1 MISTPQVKRY
11 PAIFDF
17 VTQRLEYLTFN
28 EGVGGSNPPGVTT
41 LPNGVTT
48 GKNSIGPRRSVEA
61 HRNCGTRC
69 FGKFMFG
76 WPSGLGSRLQ
86 NEIGR
91 FDSDSKLKKKNTG
104 VAEWFRQQSPKL
116 YG

>member
-48 GKNSIGPRRSVEA
+48 SKNSIGPRRAWRHTVIVVLGVSV
-61 HRNCGTRC
+61 NLC
-69 FGKFMFG
+69 
-76 WPSGLGSRLQ
+76 LD
-86 NEIGR
+86 GR
-91 FDSDSKLKKKNTG
+91 
-104 VAEWFRQQSPKL
+104 VV
-116 YG
+116 